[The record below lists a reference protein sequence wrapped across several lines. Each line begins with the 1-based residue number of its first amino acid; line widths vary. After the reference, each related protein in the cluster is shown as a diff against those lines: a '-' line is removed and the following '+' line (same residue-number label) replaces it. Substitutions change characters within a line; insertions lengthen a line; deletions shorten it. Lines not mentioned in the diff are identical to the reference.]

1 MINIELYGIRFCMF
15 RLLQKSYLSSIK
27 YLEFYIYRKYI
38 VIVSKN
44 LISWAF
50 NFLNINCK
58 ENGKENS
65 LELLENIIKIG
76 SYL

>member
-1 MINIELYGIRFCMF
+1 MINIELYGRFCTF